1 MDERISLRFN
11 GKLLALRMEDANLEN
26 IDRVA
31 KSQGKSRSEWMRLAM
46 LTQLAVD
53 LAMIGEP
60 EPVEKKCHVE
70 PSEPVP
76 EMVGA
81 WAVDYGDVTIEDGE
95 GEPVK
100 FVPTPSRM
108 GATIETEYYVVATE
122 PEPEVEV
129 PVERPNKWA

>member
-1 MDERISLRFN
+1 MDERISLRFQ

-31 KSQGKSRSEWMRLAM
+31 KSLGMSRSEWMRLAM

-53 LAMIGEP
+53 LAMIGPDQTVTTNGAAPVNVPCETVHEP
-60 EPVEKKCHVE
+60 EPV
-70 PSEPVP
+70 S

-81 WAVDYGDVTIEDGE
+81 WA
-95 GEPVK
+95 P
-100 FVPTPSRM
+100 P
-108 GATIETEYYVVATE
+108 E

-129 PVERPNKWA
+129 RVERPNKWA

>member
-11 GKLLALRMEDANLEN
+11 GKLLALRMEDANLVN

-31 KSQGKSRSEWMRLAM
+31 KAKAMSRSEWMRLAM

-53 LAMIGEP
+53 LAMIGAPEREDVPRETPEP
-60 EPVEKKCHVE
+60 EVSQDTEALNEIIHGA
-70 PSEPVP
+70 S

-81 WAVDYGDVTIEDGE
+81 WA
-95 GEPVK
+95 P
-100 FVPTPSRM
+100 P
-108 GATIETEYYVVATE
+108 E

-129 PVERPNKWA
+129 RVERPNKWA

>member
-1 MDERISLRFN
+1 MDDRISLRFN
-11 GKLLALRMEDANLEN
+11 GKLLSLRMEDANLEN

-31 KSQGKSRSEWMRLAM
+31 KSLGMSRSEWMRLAM

-53 LAMIGEP
+53 LAMIGPPDVPCETLHKEP
-60 EPVEKKCHVE
+60 
-70 PSEPVP
+70 EPVP

-81 WAVDYGDVTIEDGE
+81 WA
-95 GEPVK
+95 P
-100 FVPTPSRM
+100 P
-108 GATIETEYYVVATE
+108 E

>member
-31 KSQGKSRSEWMRLAM
+31 KAKGQSRSEWMRLAM

-53 LAMIGEP
+53 LAEIGAPVREEQPPTEP
-60 EPVEKKCHVE
+60 IESTSSEDETPGQEPALAEEPPVLESVMANHHV
-70 PSEPVP
+70 

-81 WAVDYGDVTIEDGE
+81 WAPPE
-95 GEPVK
+95 
-100 FVPTPSRM
+100 
-108 GATIETEYYVVATE
+108 E
-122 PEPEVEV
+122 PEPAED
-129 PVERPNKWA
+129 PRPNRWG

>member
-1 MDERISLRFN
+1 MDDRISLRFN
-11 GKLLALRMEDANLEN
+11 GKLLSLRMEDANLEN

-31 KSQGKSRSEWMRLAM
+31 KALGMSRSEWMRLAM

-53 LAMIGEP
+53 LAMIGAPEREEPQVSEP
-60 EPVEKKCHVE
+60 EPVIETLREEHV
-70 PSEPVP
+70 S

-81 WAVDYGDVTIEDGE
+81 WA
-95 GEPVK
+95 P
-100 FVPTPSRM
+100 P
-108 GATIETEYYVVATE
+108 E